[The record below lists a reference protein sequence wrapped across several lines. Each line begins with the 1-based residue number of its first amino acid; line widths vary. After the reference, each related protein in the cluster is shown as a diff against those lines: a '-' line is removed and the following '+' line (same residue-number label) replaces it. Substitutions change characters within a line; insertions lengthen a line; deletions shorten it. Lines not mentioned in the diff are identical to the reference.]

1 MFYASK
7 LIEILK
13 VEHCSFVFAESH
25 CHNKL
30 LWVFFNNSMA
40 KIIFMFSLYQI
51 YISKWSMHNA
61 GTCSNHTSTP
71 LTQTASS
78 TMEKAGLDIGLATVT
93 CTRCMYG
100 PVIWLLSPYQS
111 WYSSGGTVSDVWIVD
126 DCPQLFVRWLY
137 MVHIQMYQYQ
147 YK

>member
-61 GTCSNHTSTP
+61 GTCSTE
-71 LTQTASS
+71 TASS
-78 TMEKAGLDIGLATVT
+78 TMEKAGLNINILYPGSL
-93 CTRCMYG
+93 
-100 PVIWLLSPYQS
+100 ILSLVGKP
-111 WYSSGGTVSDVWIVD
+111 
-126 DCPQLFVRWLY
+126 
-137 MVHIQMYQYQ
+137 
-147 YK
+147 

>member
-78 TMEKAGLDIGLATVT
+78 TMENIRLNITYYMLQLDPVTGSQTLTDTLTDAACTSQLKCYLAWISAFHTWRI
-93 CTRCMYG
+93 CLC
-100 PVIWLLSPYQS
+100 S
-111 WYSSGGTVSDVWIVD
+111 YS
-126 DCPQLFVRWLY
+126 CF
-137 MVHIQMYQYQ
+137 H
-147 YK
+147 K